1 MAGLAK
7 VLSGPGYF
15 DLRPLCV
22 KGDLKNIKEYWNRF
36 NDQLEQKGPEGATP
50 LHEAAKNGHVEVV
63 AFLLSKGAN
72 INATANGA
80 VTPLYLASESG
91 HKNCQL
97 FLLSHQASAIDC
109 YQTRDGPFL
118 RVMTGEDRKLIMAIC
133 IYAVQMSDRP

>member
-1 MAGLAK
+1 MAGIAK

-36 NDQLEQKGPEGATP
+36 NDQLEQKGPEGTTP
-50 LHEAAKNGHVEVV
+50 LHEAARHGHIEVV

-72 INATANGA
+72 INATTSSNGA
-80 VTPLYLASESG
+80 ATPLYLASEAG

-97 FLLSHQASAIDC
+97 ILLSHQASAIDC

-118 RVMTGEDRKLIMAIC
+118 RVMTGEDRKILTNNNVHAL
-133 IYAVQMSDRP
+133 